1 MTTMVTFTREN
12 IISMR
17 HASQDMA
24 RTERLVE
31 MIEAA
36 RTVARHIYSIVVD
49 YSALGPYN
57 SYRYQ
62 VTHPKYCTDG
72 MFVMKVVDMLKKA
85 FPDFEVTPEAVGD
98 GNTGV
103 LMHSIVITW

>member
-1 MTTMVTFTREN
+1 MTTFTREKML
-12 IISMR
+12 IRRQESE
-17 HASQDMA
+17 DMA
-24 RTERLVE
+24 NEKLLE
-31 MIEAA
+31 MTKVAHL
-36 RTVARHIYSIVVD
+36 VARHIYSIVVD

-85 FPDFEVTPEAVGD
+85 FPDFEVTPDAVGD

-103 LMHSIVITW
+103 LMHSILVKW

>member
-1 MTTMVTFTREN
+1 MTTTVTFTREN

-17 HASQDMA
+17 HASYDMVLA
-24 RTERLVE
+24 E

-36 RTVARHIYSIVVD
+36 QIVAQHIYNIVLD
-49 YSALGPYN
+49 YAAYGPYN

-62 VTHPKYCTDG
+62 ITHPKYYTDG
-72 MFVMKVVDMLKKA
+72 LFVMKVVDMLKKA
-85 FPDFEVTPEAVGD
+85 FPDFDVLPEAVGD